1 MSFNDLEMKK
11 IEKTVGSLCRKRS
24 PANLKD
30 QIRVEYRIKGHDVLI
45 VEIRPRWDKPEESS
59 EADVAL
65 LRFMRTRNQWNL
77 LWKRASGKWG
87 EYIPNPE
94 NQDIGVLVAEI
105 DEDPHGCFWG

>member
-30 QIRVEYRIKGHDVLI
+30 QIRVEYRIKGHDVFII
-45 VEIRPRWDKPEESS
+45 VMRPRWDKPEELFES
-59 EADVAL
+59 EVAL

-77 LWKRASGKWG
+77 LWKRASGKW
-87 EYIPNPE
+87 EKYRPNPE